1 MEYFYSGM
9 LFDSQQKF
17 YKVVRVSD
25 TFSVSKKHMK
35 KKSTKTNKHGIKV
48 QMEKTSFQIPDSRQ
62 STLILNKI

>member
-35 KKSTKTNKHGIKV
+35 KSKKINKHGIKA
-48 QMEKTSFQIPDSRQ
+48 QIEKTSFQIPDSRQ